1 MTNNINNFEIEEDI
15 NILEIPKE
23 ERKLNTASYDYS
35 VDYLVN
41 LMQGENPRIILE
53 VPFQRNYIWK
63 DDRASSL
70 IESIILNVPIPPL
83 YFAEEE
89 DGKWLVIDGLQRL
102 HSIKRFYEND
112 FGLKKLEIL
121 KEFSEPESKFYK
133 NLHPK
138 AKSLLDT
145 GLMRVIV
152 VKKDSHKDIKFD
164 IFMRLNKGAVSLNNQ
179 ELRNCLYRG
188 NLNNAIKKLVETN
201 QNFLIINGLTE
212 SDDRFQDVEF
222 IIRYF
227 AISNSIEKNDKNEY
241 YVKNFK
247 GSLTKFL
254 NEYMDLNKNLDSENV
269 NILIKKFNSVLEKVI
284 KVFGAENAFKN
295 ITLNISK
302 LNRAIADFIMI
313 SFEKYPI
320 DILEKNKEIILNLL
334 KNLINNDEKF
344 NQSISQRTLST
355 ANLNYR
361 INKWLKELENAI

>member
-53 VPFQRNYIWK
+53 VPFQRKFIWE

-70 IESIILNVPIPPL
+70 IESIILNVPIPPIYL
-83 YFAEEE
+83 AEEE
-89 DGKWLVIDGLQRL
+89 GGKWLVIDGLQRL
-102 HSIKRFYEND
+102 NSLKRFYNNE

-133 NLHPK
+133 SLTPK

-145 GLMRVIV
+145 GLMRIVV

-164 IFMRLNKGAVSLNNQ
+164 IFMRLNKGGISLNYQ

-188 NLNNAIKKLVETN
+188 NLNNAIKKLVEN
-201 QNFLIINGLTE
+201 NKEFLLINGLAH
-212 SDDRFQDVEF
+212 SDDRYEDVEF

-227 AISNSIEKNDKNEY
+227 AITNNLILNEQNEY
-241 YVKNFK
+241 SIKDYK
-247 GSLTKFL
+247 GNLSKFL
-254 NEYMDLNKNLDSENV
+254 NEFMDINKNMSDENIR
-269 NILIKKFNSVLEKVI
+269 ILTSKFNLVIEKVI
-284 KVFGAENAFKN
+284 KIFGIDDAFKDLTN
-295 ITLNISK
+295 KTSRKNK
-302 LNRAIADFIMI
+302 AIADFIMV
-313 SFEKYPI
+313 SFEKYSL
-320 DILEKNKEIILNLL
+320 DILEKNKDKIIFLL
-334 KNLINNDEKF
+334 KKLITEDNKF
-344 NQSISQRTLST
+344 RESISQRTMTLS
-355 ANLNYR
+355 NLNYR